1 MKKGI
6 TILLLTMMATFTLS
20 AQGIIDVHSH
30 LITSEFLK
38 DLEEHN
44 LLMDEG
50 FPLPKYDV
58 EAHLKWMD
66 EVGIAT
72 SVLTLAAPQ
81 PASRESIRQAN
92 EKAAQIKK
100 EHPGRFLFCA
110 ALPLPDVD
118 AAIEEAKYALDVL
131 KTDGIKLATNARG
144 QYLGVQEL
152 DTLFSLLNE
161 RHAVVILHPHR
172 PEPVNKQVMQQ
183 TPLAMQEYL
192 SETTRAVS
200 NMISRNVLARYPNVK
215 VVVPH
220 CGAYLP
226 LSVPRMK
233 SLTPVMQAN
242 KLVGDIDWEKNFSSL
257 YYDLAGA
264 HSPEVIRMLLT
275 ITTPDH
281 LLYGSDYPYIAPQA
295 LIQSLQRMQQY
306 LTTEP
311 DIAPYKEM
319 IMHKNAEW
327 LLGQTSDKP
336 TSTKRN
342 GTLLVRI
349 AEIEIHPQYLEA
361 YLNAAT
367 EIQQKSLAEEPG
379 VLCLFPNQMKE
390 DDTQFRILEIY
401 ASQEAYQHHIQTA
414 HFQKYKQG
422 TLHMVKS
429 LKLQDI
435 TPLDHESINKIFK
448 RFK

>member
-1 MKKGI
+1 MRLSV
-6 TILLLTMMATFTLS
+6 TLLAVSMAIMVQ
-20 AQGIIDVHSH
+20 AQEVIDVHSH
-30 LITSEFLK
+30 IITPEFVSALESEGR
-38 DLEEHN
+38 
-44 LLMDEG
+44 LLDEG
-50 FPLPKYDV
+50 FPIPKWDA
-58 EAHLKWMD
+58 EAQLKWMD
-66 EVGIAT
+66 EAGIAT

-81 PASRESIRQAN
+81 PTSAKVVRATN
-92 EKAAQIKK
+92 EAAAKLK
-100 EHPGRFLFCA
+100 REHPERFRFCA
-110 ALPLPDVD
+110 ALPLPDVN
-118 AAIEEAKYALDVL
+118 AAIEEARYALDVL
-131 KTDGIKLATNARG
+131 SADGIKLATNVNG
-144 QYLGVQEL
+144 QYLGAPEL
-152 DTLFSLLNE
+152 DTLFSFLNE
-161 RHAVVILHPHR
+161 RKAVVILHPHR
-172 PEPVNKQVMQQ
+172 PEPVNHQVMQQ

-226 LSVPRMK
+226 LMVPRMK

-242 KLVGDIDWEKNFSSL
+242 KLVGDIDWEANLAAL

-281 LLYGSDYPYIAPQA
+281 LLYGSDYPYVAQQL

-311 DIAPYKEM
+311 DLAPYKEM
-319 IMHKNAEW
+319 ILHKNAEW
-327 LLGQTSDKP
+327 LLGLTSEKP
-336 TSTKRN
+336 TVADRD
-342 GTLLVRI
+342 GTMLVRI
-349 AEIEIHPQYLEA
+349 AEIEVYPEHLEA

-390 DDTQFRILEIY
+390 DNTQIRILEIY
-401 ASQEAYQHHIQTA
+401 ASKEAYQHHIQTA

-429 LKLQDI
+429 LKLQDLK
-435 TPLDHESINKIFK
+435 PLDRETMNKIFTK
-448 RFK
+448 IRQ